1 MKKSLFALVFM
12 VTTSFPLLAEEKHG
26 HNAHGGV
33 VLQLDSGKKWET
45 DAPLRKGMA
54 GIRDDMASKL
64 GEIHAGKL
72 KKPRYAELSE
82 KISTHTNSIFKNCK
96 LSPKADAQL
105 HLVLSQI
112 LGGNQQMKSAK
123 SIQDRR
129 AGAIKIIDALQLYPK
144 YFDHP
149 GWQPLAH

>member
-1 MKKSLFALVFM
+1 LLRKNT
-12 VTTSFPLLAEEKHG
+12 VTTPTAALRYNWIPE
-26 HNAHGGV
+26 
-33 VLQLDSGKKWET
+33 KKWET

-72 KKPRYAELSE
+72 KKPGYAELSG

-112 LGGNQQMKSAK
+112 LGGNQQMKSAE

-149 GWQPLAH
+149 GWQPLTH

>member
-1 MKKSLFALVFM
+1 MKTALFVSAILAL
-12 VTTSFPLLAEEKHG
+12 TSFPLLAGEKYAHNDHG
-26 HNAHGGV
+26 SSA
-33 VLQLDSGKKWET
+33 LQLDSGKKWET

-54 GIRDDMASKL
+54 GIRDAMASRL

-72 KKPRYAELSE
+72 KKTQYAELSE
-82 KISTHTNSIFKNCK
+82 EISAHTNSIFKNCK

-112 LGGNQQMKSAK
+112 LGGNQQMKSAE
-123 SIQDRR
+123 SIHDRR
-129 AGAIKIIDALQLYPK
+129 AGAIKIFDALQLYPK

-149 GWQPLAH
+149 DWKPLTH

>member
-1 MKKSLFALVFM
+1 MKKSLFALVFI

-33 VLQLDSGKKWET
+33 ALQLNSGKKWET
-45 DAPLRKGMA
+45 DAPLRNGMA

-64 GEIHAGKL
+64 GEIHASKL
-72 KKPRYAELSE
+72 KKTGYAELSE

>member
-123 SIQDRR
+123 SIQDCR

>member
-1 MKKSLFALVFM
+1 MKKYLFALVFM

-33 VLQLDSGKKWET
+33 ALQLDSEKKWET
-45 DAPLRKGMA
+45 DAPLRKGMT

-72 KKPRYAELSE
+72 RKPGYAELSG

-112 LGGNQQMKSAK
+112 LGGNQQMKSAE

-129 AGAIKIIDALQLYPK
+129 AGAIEIIDALQLYPK